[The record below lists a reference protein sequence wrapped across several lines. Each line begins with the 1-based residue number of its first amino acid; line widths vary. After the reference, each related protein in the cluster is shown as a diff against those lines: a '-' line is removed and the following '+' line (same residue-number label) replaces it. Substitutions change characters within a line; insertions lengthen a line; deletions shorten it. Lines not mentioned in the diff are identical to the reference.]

1 MVGTIIGLLI
11 VGLLVGLA
19 ARAVLPGKQDIP
31 IWLTVLI
38 GVGGLLIG
46 GAVFGTGTDHRI
58 IRFIVGVVIAVVL
71 LIVVDRAGVGRRR
84 THV

>member
-1 MVGTIIGLLI
+1 VVITIIALLLL
-11 VGLLVGLA
+11 GLLVGLA

-31 IWLTVLI
+31 LWLTVAI

-58 IRFIVGVVIAVVL
+58 VRFIVGTLIAVVL
-71 LIVVDRAGVGRRR
+71 LIVVDRVGVGRRSSSR
-84 THV
+84 